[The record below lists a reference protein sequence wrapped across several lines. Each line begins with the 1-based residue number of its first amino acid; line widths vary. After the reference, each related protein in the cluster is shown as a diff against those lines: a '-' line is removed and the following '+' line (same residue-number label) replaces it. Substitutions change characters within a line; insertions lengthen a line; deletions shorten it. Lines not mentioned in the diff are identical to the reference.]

1 MRNRM
6 IAAALAGLL
15 MTSSVGDADTQRV
28 SLPPVQPIVIGDDLG
43 GDVDFFLMWYGRV
56 RDSGVPVVIRGLCQS
71 ACTLVMLLPPAQVC
85 IEPTASLGFHLFAR
99 GGTADPNLTRAYSR
113 RYYPAP
119 LQKWLDSIKLS
130 TSMIFLAAADV
141 VRLEIMRP
149 CTPLPTPLVM
159 LKGDRLK

>member
-1 MRNRM
+1 MRNRI
-6 IAAALAGLL
+6 IAATLAGLML
-15 MTSSVGDADTQRV
+15 TSSVGDADV
-28 SLPPVQPIVIGDDLG
+28 PVKSDITGKINPIVIGDDLG
-43 GDVDFFLMWYGRV
+43 GDVDMFLVWYGRV

-71 ACTLVMLLPPAQVC
+71 ACTLVMLLPPAQIC

-149 CTPLPTPLVM
+149 CSPLPTPLVT
-159 LKGDRLK
+159 LKGP